1 MRAQFVLRRLVTSF
15 LTVIAVMVVVFFIAR
30 LRGDP
35 TALLVG
41 DNASVEQI
49 EQLRHKLGYDR
60 PIYVQFID
68 FLGHAAR
75 GDLGDSLWQH
85 QPAFKLVMDRLPAT
99 ASLGLIALGLAL
111 LVAVPSGVIA
121 AVRRG
126 TIIDRLIMSGA
137 LLGQSLPTFWIG
149 IVVILVFSVRLHWLP
164 ASGTG
169 SWTHYIL
176 PAITLASFSIARVAR
191 LVRSSMLDVLHRD
204 YIRTARAKG
213 LSDQRVIGG
222 HALRNALIPVVTI
235 IGIEAGQL
243 LSGAIITETIFA
255 WPGLGQ
261 LMIQAISNRDF
272 PLLQAAAAVVATI
285 FVATNLIV
293 DLAYM
298 FLDPRIRYG

>member
-1 MRAQFVLRRLVTSF
+1 MRAQFVLRRLFTSF

-35 TALLVG
+35 TVLLVG

-49 EQLRHKLGYDR
+49 DQLRHKLGYDR

-169 SWTHYIL
+169 GWTHYIL

-272 PLLQAAAAVVATI
+272 PLLQAAAVVVATI

-293 DLAYM
+293 DFAYM
-298 FLDPRIRYG
+298 VLDPRIRYG